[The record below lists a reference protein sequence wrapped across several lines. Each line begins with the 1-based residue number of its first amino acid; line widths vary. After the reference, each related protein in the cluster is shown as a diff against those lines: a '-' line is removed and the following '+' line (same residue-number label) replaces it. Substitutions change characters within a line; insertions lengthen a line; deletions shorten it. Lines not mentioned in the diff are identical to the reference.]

1 MVVLY
6 HTIPPISWPRKT
18 PACFSWPVVGE
29 PPVGSPEKPRHGPNG
44 FGHFLS
50 EYCIQNLRL
59 WDGCL
64 AWSFWYVW
72 MAKTTTKMW
81 QSTLLYD
88 FVSRNLRYSL
98 IVYLYNI
105 CMIPD
110 DLCVRSNYECPG
122 TSDNWIRLPDPWF
135 IIAQPH
141 RLKGWL

>member
-1 MVVLY
+1 MHGKDVLLG
-6 HTIPPISWPRKT
+6 
-18 PACFSWPVVGE
+18 ALFSE
-29 PPVGSPEKPRHGPNG
+29 
-44 FGHFLS
+44 LLI
-50 EYCIQNLRL
+50 C
-59 WDGCL
+59 
-64 AWSFWYVW
+64 W

-98 IVYLYNI
+98 IVYLYNM

-135 IIAQPH
+135 IIAQPRSTLDCETF
-141 RLKGWL
+141 RLDCETSRSDCEASRTDCETSILKLESRIVKLENQIVKL